1 LPGAQQKLT
10 IGMGTVIFIGRTP
23 AASIEIV
30 AATVVCSHLLYNQS
44 MLVGNVQKE
53 TPLGMTKS

>member
-1 LPGAQQKLT
+1 
-10 IGMGTVIFIGRTP
+10 MGTVIFIARTP
-23 AASIEIV
+23 VASIEIV
-30 AATVVCSHLLYNQS
+30 VAAVVCSHLLYNQS